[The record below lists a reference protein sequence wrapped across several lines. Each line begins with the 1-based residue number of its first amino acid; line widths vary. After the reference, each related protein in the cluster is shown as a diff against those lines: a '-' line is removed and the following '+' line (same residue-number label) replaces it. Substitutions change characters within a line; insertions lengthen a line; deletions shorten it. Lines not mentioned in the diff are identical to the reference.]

1 MNYLDL
7 KLWTNITVE
16 PEVTLQVIRKSKTN
30 YFTLGYD
37 NTQLTGLTI
46 DFNSIFIPNAF
57 IESNQIK
64 LNDYVLF
71 KFDYNLQTGQLSTR
85 ILTPIEKTT
94 KPDISLSETLTKMSL
109 ILNPIKE
116 SFFMNNRL
124 DDDYIW
130 NIPGKD
136 RILKHISDE
145 LPLVEYD

>member
-1 MNYLDL
+1 
-7 KLWTNITVE
+7 
-16 PEVTLQVIRKSKTN
+16 LQVIRKSKTN

-37 NTQLTGLTI
+37 NTPLTGLTI
-46 DFNSIFIPNAF
+46 DFNSIFISKAF

-94 KPDISLSETLTKMSL
+94 RPEISFNETLTKMSL

-136 RILKHISDE
+136 KILKHVSDE
-145 LPLVEYD
+145 LPLIEFY